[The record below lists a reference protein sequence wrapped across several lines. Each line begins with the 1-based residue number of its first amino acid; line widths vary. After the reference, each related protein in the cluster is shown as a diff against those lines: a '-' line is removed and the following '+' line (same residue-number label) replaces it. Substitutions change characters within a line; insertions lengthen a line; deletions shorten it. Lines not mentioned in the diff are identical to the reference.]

1 MDASSNPSHI
11 DAGLG
16 GGDAQ
21 VIASR
26 AMVAQDAKWLSNA
39 LISARG
45 EDGVWSIA
53 LFGHATRV
61 VFEGSKIARDERL
74 GVPALAELLT
84 TQHAAEIERSRQAS
98 KLLDD
103 KLISLA
109 ELRAE
114 MASTYAAHHA
124 RFTGNAVWFARGL
137 ETDLALAT
145 LNDRVIAASIP
156 LDRRFGL
163 EALDESSVMPLAET
177 LGSALT
183 VLAAMTGET
192 SIQVTPVD
200 YQRIGRVT
208 WRDRLAGRELKRSY
222 ESNMAIETK
231 FILLLVESEVATSA
245 EVLPHTA
252 GGIQLSVFRS
262 QTVVL
267 FHALSTIRAVLDAE
281 PGLSARSNP
290 MLQFL
295 QSEEAA
301 YFLKDP
307 AFRMVRNYAMHYG
320 IRDPAFVLDLQAPMF
335 GLVESLTGERIQELA
350 DQVAGSTIALADLLR
365 DWRVQ

>member
-1 MDASSNPSHI
+1 M
-11 DAGLG
+11 
-16 GGDAQ
+16 
-21 VIASR
+21 
-26 AMVAQDAKWLSNA
+26 
-39 LISARG
+39 
-45 EDGVWSIA
+45 
-53 LFGHATRV
+53 
-61 VFEGSKIARDERL
+61 
-74 GVPALAELLT
+74 PALAELLT